1 MRRWIIANLS
11 TLAAVGLTAS
21 ASLAQPAEVVE
32 LPLNGFYCAGAD
44 EATSCKKMIS
54 RLEADNRKAW
64 KGDYQG
70 QRNVAFCLSDGCGN
84 MVLPNRS
91 LGCAWRIV
99 IIASGSPKV
108 DTTDIGN
115 LKVYCGKLDAA
126 ERSAAQAQ
134 AATLF
139 RTIYKREIG
148 PVAW

>member
-1 MRRWIIANLS
+1 MRRWFIAGLS
-11 TLAAVGLTAS
+11 TLAAFGLATS
-21 ASLAQPAEVVE
+21 ASRAQTAEVVE
-32 LPLNGFYCAGAD
+32 LPLNAFYCGAD
-44 EATSCKKMIS
+44 ETTSCKKMIA

-70 QRNVAFCLSDGCGN
+70 QRNVAFCFSDGCNN

-108 DTTDIGN
+108 DSTDIGN

>member
-1 MRRWIIANLS
+1 MKRLL
-11 TLAAVGLTAS
+11 LAAAFSFAAPTS
-21 ASLAQPAEVVE
+21 WAQAVEFAE
-32 LPLNGFYCAGAD
+32 LPLNGLYCAGAD
-44 EATSCKKMIS
+44 EAPSCKKMIS
-54 RLEADNRKAW
+54 RLEEDYRKAW

-70 QRNVAFCLSDGCGN
+70 QRNVAYCLSDGCGN

-99 IIASGSPKV
+99 IIGSGSPRV
-108 DTTDIGN
+108 DSTDIGN
-115 LKVYCGKLDAA
+115 LKVYCGRLDAA

-139 RTIYKREIG
+139 RTIYGREIG